1 MDMVQLEYLV
11 RILIAA
17 ACGGAIGY
25 ERERRQKMAGIRTH
39 LIVCIAA
46 SLMIIVSKYGFF
58 DVAGKTGIVLDPSRM
73 AASAVAAIG
82 FIGAGVIFVRNYNVS
97 GITTA
102 AGLWA
107 TVGVGMAVGAGMYF
121 IGAAV
126 TIIIVLLQIVLHTRL
141 VKGPMNEQIVMQIR
155 QDENAEEIIQDVLKV
170 RHIEIN
176 NMSIKKAEKG
186 SMEIKLYVRYPRDYD
201 LMDSIELLKENPNI
215 KSIEI

>member
-1 MDMVQLEYLV
+1 MSMIQIEYLV
-11 RILIAA
+11 RVLIAA

-46 SLMIIVSKYGFF
+46 SLMIIVSKYGFY
-58 DVAGKTGIVLDPSRM
+58 DVAGKPGIVLDPSRM

-82 FIGAGVIFVRNYNVS
+82 FLGAGVIFIRNYNVS

-121 IGAAV
+121 IGASV
-126 TIIIVLLQIVLHTRL
+126 TVIIVLLQIVLHTRL
-141 VKGPMNEQIVMQIR
+141 VKGPMNEQIVMQIKK
-155 QDENAEEIIQDVLKV
+155 DENAEDIFRDVLNAH
-170 RHIEIN
+170 HIEIN
-176 NMSIKKAEKG
+176 NMVIKKIDG
-186 SMEIKLYVRYPRDYD
+186 GDMEIKLYVRYPRDYD
-201 LMDSIELLKENPNI
+201 LMESIELLKENPNI